1 MRRTVPIVVDAFR
14 TFRCGPVAA
23 VATALILAAC
33 GAADAAEPSD
43 TAVAECPAADPAD
56 ATAISDERAAV
67 LVGLSEA
74 DAEHCATE
82 LGWGWR
88 VGERDGEAF
97 ALTADYSPSRVTV
110 TVVDGTVTAI
120 VVG

>member
-1 MRRTVPIVVDAFR
+1 MRRTVPIVIPVIR
-14 TFRCGPVAA
+14 TFRYCRVA
-23 VATALILAAC
+23 VLATVLVLAAC
-33 GAADAAEPSD
+33 GGSGEAQPSD
-43 TAVAECPAADPAD
+43 TAVAGCPATDPAD
-56 ATAISDERAAV
+56 ATSITDARAAL

-74 DAEHCATE
+74 DSERCATE

-110 TVVDGTVTAI
+110 TVDDGIVTAV